1 LKPAA
6 GGYTPASGPAVLKR
20 MAPAIL
26 LGPSLVLFAVL
37 FVAPLIGLGRLSLS
51 DPAPFGFSNYTRFL
65 FDSYYLAV
73 LGGTLLLGVLVT
85 ALCIAV
91 GLPLA
96 YVLAR
101 LEWRF
106 APFLLLLTTFPLWVS
121 AVVRSFA
128 WMVLFFRG
136 GLVTELVKATGL
148 VPPSFQLM
156 YTFSGLVIA
165 LAQVLLPLFVITLY
179 GIIRGI
185 DRDLENAAMNLGA
198 SPAFAAIMV
207 TMRLARGGIFAGS
220 LLVFSFAIS
229 AFATPIL
236 VGGVRAHLMAVTI
249 QEQTLELLDWP
260 FAAALSILLLLIGLA
275 VAFAY
280 GRLVNERTDR

>member
-1 LKPAA
+1 MASAKAV
-6 GGYTPASGPAVLKR
+6 TPAGRRLAPLLLLLPAVL
-20 MAPAIL
+20 L
-26 LGPSLVLFAVL
+26 FGLLFA
-37 FVAPLIGLGRLSLS
+37 APLVGLGRLSLS
-51 DPAPFGFSNYTRFL
+51 QPAPFGVANYARFL

-73 LGGTLLLGVLVT
+73 LGGTLLLGALVT
-85 ALCIAV
+85 GICLLA

-101 LEWRF
+101 MEWRF

-128 WMVLFFRG
+128 WMVLFFRR
-136 GLVTELVKATGL
+136 GLLTELVQMTGL
-148 VPPSFQLM
+148 VAPSYQLM
-156 YTFSGLVIA
+156 YTFTGLVIA

-198 SPAFAAIMV
+198 SPAYAAIMV
-207 TMRLARGGIFAGS
+207 TVRLARGGIFAGS

-236 VGGVRAHLMAVTI
+236 VGGARAHLMAVTI
-249 QEQTLELLDWP
+249 QEQTLEILDWP
-260 FAAALSILLLLIGLA
+260 FAAALSIVLLAIGLA
-275 VAFAY
+275 VALAY
-280 GRLVNERTDR
+280 GRLVDERRAA